1 MWTSPHPSAT
11 ATGRMTLAP
20 GSQLGPYQVE
30 HLIGRGGMG
39 EVYRARD
46 TRLDRKVALKVLSP
60 SSTTDSE
67 RLARFARE
75 ARTGALLNHPNI
87 VSVYDVG
94 SHEGMPFVVSELLH
108 GETLRERLAPAG
120 RASDNPET
128 RAPGVGP
135 RRREQGGAPRALK
148 KDGTPLPVR
157 QAVKYALQIARGVVA
172 AHQQGVVH
180 RDLKP
185 ENLFI
190 TEEGRVKILDFGLAK
205 YRTEALEA
213 LHQDPAVSTQPGVLM
228 GTVGYMSPEQVRGL
242 TVDHR
247 SDIFSFGIILYE
259 MISGAAPFKGESAVE
274 TLNAILKDDPPS
286 LRHGDGKISAELDRV
301 IRHCLEKDPG
311 MRFQSARDLVFA
323 LELVLRSERRNWRR
337 WSSRTASGLLK
348 RGFWAALLRL
358 ARAGMAPHQRRP
370 LLLASCRSSSPLKTG
385 FASNEISVVVSA

>member
-1 MWTSPHPSAT
+1 MWTSPHPSAS
-11 ATGRMTLAP
+11 ATGRTTLAP

-30 HLIGRGGMG
+30 RLIAKGGMG

-60 SSTTDSE
+60 GSTTDSE

-94 SHEGMPFVVSELLH
+94 SHDGMPFVVSELLH
-108 GETLRERLAPAG
+108 GETLRERMNHGALAA
-120 RASDNPET
+120 R
-128 RAPGVGP
+128 V
-135 RRREQGGAPRALK
+135 
-148 KDGTPLPVR
+148 
-157 QAVKYALQIARGVVA
+157 AVKYALQIARGVVA

-213 LHQDPAVSTQPGVLM
+213 LHQDPSVSTQPGVLM

-242 TVDHR
+242 SIDHR

-259 MISGAAPFKGESAVE
+259 MISGAAPFKGDSTVE
-274 TLNAILKDDPPS
+274 KLNAILKDDPPS
-286 LRHGDGKISAELDRV
+286 LRHGDGKISPELDRV
-301 IRHCLEKDPG
+301 IRHCLEKDPV
-311 MRFQSARDLVFA
+311 MRFQSARDLAFA
-323 LELVLRSERRNWRR
+323 LELVLCSERRNWRR
-337 WSSRTASGLLK
+337 SSRRTASGSLK

-358 ARAGMAPHQRRP
+358 ARA
-370 LLLASCRSSSPLKTG
+370 
-385 FASNEISVVVSA
+385 